1 MSVTATNGLITRD
14 FSCQQ
19 YALLGSTLPAG
30 WTLTVNTCGLL
41 QANFLT
47 PYAASGLAGNGTT
60 VAKGKWYLKEAT
72 VGAPNANRVMLPL
85 TFLLPADASGVR
97 LVVRRQQ
104 YLPSE
109 PGAARDFTVN
119 IAENSLDL
127 DPAKTGN
134 LNGQK
139 CTVEVFF

>member
-1 MSVTATNGLITRD
+1 MSITATNGLISRS

-19 YALLGSTLPAG
+19 YTLMGNSLPAG
-30 WTLTVNTCGLL
+30 WTLTANTCGLL

-47 PYAASGLAGNGTT
+47 PFAASGLAGNGSST
-60 VAKGKWYLKEAT
+60 ARGKWYLFEAI
-72 VGAPNANRVMLPL
+72 VGSVNTNRVMLPL
-85 TFLLPADASGVR
+85 TFLLPSEATNVR
-97 LVVRRQQ
+97 LVVRRQH

-109 PGAARDFTVN
+109 PGVNRDYAVN
-119 IAENSLDL
+119 ITDNSLDL

-139 CTVEVFF
+139 CTVEVFK